1 MTKTIVL
8 TLALTA
14 VTCKLYRV
22 DMSYSCMYIALIICV
37 MTQTVMSDVY
47 GLSAYSC
54 QLYCWV
60 YSDLGSV
67 ISALRL
73 ET

>member
-1 MTKTIVL
+1 
-8 TLALTA
+8 
-14 VTCKLYRV
+14 
-22 DMSYSCMYIALIICV
+22 MSYSCMYIALIICV